1 MVAGSAE
8 HCCENSRRQTQP
20 ATLTAATATSSV
32 TAEHPIADD
41 IGLPADDGRNLN
53 TVYLRRDGCPRHSRR
68 RNGFLLI
75 PTDRCIRTLSIA
87 QYWRQDWKRSFA
99 DIERDWK
106 FEERLRKGQAECRTA
121 LWDPLNAVIDNVNR
135 VESMTPE
142 GLMGNLLWYGSSIT
156 LELCNIDEAPDWRV
170 QRRTELK
177 NQAIAVVVS
186 GTLPL

>member
-1 MVAGSAE
+1 
-8 HCCENSRRQTQP
+8 
-20 ATLTAATATSSV
+20 
-32 TAEHPIADD
+32 
-41 IGLPADDGRNLN
+41 
-53 TVYLRRDGCPRHSRR
+53 
-68 RNGFLLI
+68 LLI

-121 LWDPLNAVIDNVNR
+121 LWDPVNAVIDNVNR